1 MPDYGKRA
9 DGSPKGPGWL
19 GEIALP
25 KGGVAT
31 EYTVG
36 TEIGG
41 KEMDIPMLV
50 PGLSKKELQDLISII
65 DSESDIPDS
74 LLQKAKTHALSRIE
88 QGESVF
94 YEEPSIIDS
103 IMNLLKGL

>member
-41 KEMDIPMLV
+41 KEMDIPMLI
-50 PGLSKKELQDLISII
+50 PGLSEKELKDLISII
-65 DSESDIPDS
+65 ANESDIPDS
-74 LLQKAKTHALSRIE
+74 LFLKAKAHAESKVK
-88 QGESVF
+88 QGKSVF
-94 YEEPSIIDS
+94 YEEPSVIDN
-103 IMNLLKGL
+103 IMNFLKEL